1 MINYDQAKKN
11 CSNPESGWK
20 IINTTRPISVVFQE
34 WLNECPVPFD
44 YLSEDKSD
52 GQIAYVFHT
61 NVEDDDTF
69 IDINNT
75 GGKY

>member
-1 MINYDQAKKN
+1 MTDD
-11 CSNPESGWK
+11 
-20 IINTTRPISVVFQE
+20 VFQQ
-34 WLNECPVPFD
+34 WLDQCPVPFD

-61 NVEDDDTF
+61 NVEDDDSF